1 MADAPALKP
10 APGAPGSQ
18 PVEPQPSGPTPSGP
32 APALVKPASSR
43 GRVRRAALVGAGL
56 AAVLA
61 ALVLVSAGTGQFP
74 IAASDIF
81 DSVLRRV
88 NGTAPAGDAVLID
101 GTLWSVRF
109 PRLMLGILVGAALGM
124 AGALMQGVFG
134 NPLAEP
140 GVIGVGSG
148 AAVGACLVIV
158 LGFDAMT
165 PFALPAA
172 AFIGGLLTTAGVY
185 LLSRGAGRSMVLT
198 LVLTGIA
205 INAVAGAV
213 ISFLVF
219 VADTSSREQI
229 IFWQMGSLGGATWTA
244 VGAVAVVMALGTA
257 GALAMSRRLDLLALG
272 EQGARHA
279 GVNVERLRIGAIVCV
294 ALLTS
299 AAVAYA
305 GVIGFVGLIVPHALR
320 LVVGPS
326 HRYLIPLSAVG
337 GAVLLSGADLVAR
350 TAIAYADLPIGIFTA
365 LVGGPVFFLLLRRTL
380 RRQGVL

>member
-1 MADAPALKP
+1 MAAAPALKP
-10 APGAPGSQ
+10 APATPGANRPGSK
-18 PVEPQPSGPTPSGP
+18 PPSGR
-32 APALVKPASSR
+32 A
-43 GRVRRAALVGAGL
+43 RRAAFVGAGL
-56 AAVLA
+56 AVVLA
-61 ALVLVSAGTGQFP
+61 ALVLLSAGTGQFP
-74 IAASDIF
+74 IAAADVFESII
-81 DSVLRRV
+81 RRM

-109 PRLMLGILVGAALGM
+109 PRLVLGILVGAALGM

-158 LGFDAMT
+158 LGFDAVT

-172 AFIGGLLTTAGVY
+172 AFVGGLLTTAGVY
-185 LLSRGAGRSMVLT
+185 LLSRGSGRSMVLT

-229 IFWQMGSLGGATWTA
+229 IFWQMGSLAGATWAA

>member
-1 MADAPALKP
+1 MTAPVRAGTT
-10 APGAPGSQ
+10 APETTARAAP
-18 PVEPQPSGPTPSGP
+18 P
-32 APALVKPASSR
+32 APAVSR
-43 GRVRRAALVGAGL
+43 PSGAGGRSGRRAAVLGAL
-56 AAVLA
+56 LSL
-61 ALVLVSAGTGQFP
+61 ALVLLLLASAAAGQFP
-74 IAASDIF
+74 IAVPDIIE
-81 DSVLRRV
+81 SLQRRIA
-88 NGTAPAGDAVLID
+88 GTPATDPSAVLVD

-109 PRLMLGILVGAALGM
+109 PRLVLGLLVGAALGM
-124 AGALMQGVFG
+124 AGAVMQGVFG

-158 LGFDAMT
+158 LGFDALT

-172 AFIGGLLTTAGVY
+172 AFAGGLVTTAAVY
-185 LLSRGAGRSMVLT
+185 LLSRSGNRSMVLT

-205 INAVAGAV
+205 VNAVAGAV

-229 IFWQMGSLGGATWTA
+229 VFWQMGSLGGATWTA
-244 VGAVAVVMALGTA
+244 VGAVAVVLAAGTA
-257 GALAMSRRLDLLALG
+257 GVLGMSRRLDLLALG
-272 EQGARHA
+272 EQAARHS
-279 GVNVERLRIGAIVCV
+279 GVNVERLRIAAIVCV

-320 LVVGPS
+320 LVTGPS
-326 HRYLIPLSAVG
+326 HRYLIPLSAVA
-337 GAVLLSGADLVAR
+337 GALLLSGADLVAR